1 MMTKLQFGV
10 TIDMTVKEFR
20 IPFRINVDTFAED
33 GKADRDGRKFLS
45 NANGKTIELPNSSTI
60 TVTTCC

>member
-1 MMTKLQFGV
+1 MATELTTTNATNVNVGMMTKLQFGV

-33 GKADRDGRKFLS
+33 GKADRDGRKF
-45 NANGKTIELPNSSTI
+45 
-60 TVTTCC
+60 